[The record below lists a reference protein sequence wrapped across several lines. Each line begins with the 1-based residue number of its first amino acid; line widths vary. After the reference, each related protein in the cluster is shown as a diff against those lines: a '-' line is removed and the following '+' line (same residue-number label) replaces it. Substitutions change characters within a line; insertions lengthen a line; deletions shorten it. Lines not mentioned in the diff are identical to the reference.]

1 MFPGI
6 LSLHRLPVGSA
17 VLTQAS
23 VKEIPLS
30 QQEVC
35 LAFETILFCL
45 FSAWKRPPTCVIHMV
60 GVVATI
66 QVEVIGSLL
75 HSSLAS
81 CHDPGPL

>member
-35 LAFETILFCL
+35 LAFETLLFCL
-45 FSAWKRPPTCVIHMV
+45 SSAWKGPPTCVIHV
-60 GVVATI
+60 AVVVATI

-75 HSSLAS
+75 HSALAS
-81 CHDPGPL
+81 CHGPGPL